1 MAQKYGFFNA
11 LESNGIYDRKYNAD
25 DYSDNMA
32 AIISTGVRRS
42 GDNDLRVTANG
53 LVLSVAPGRAWI
65 NGRWF
70 YSDTAVEI
78 GTVTPPTGT
87 LSRKDGVYLQC
98 DVNLAQRK
106 MQLVY
111 KQGTAS
117 STPTAP
123 ACVRTGGIYEIMLA
137 SVTVAPAA
145 TAVTVTDTRADIN
158 VCGWITSP
166 IGYQDYFANLDAEFE
181 DWFSD
186 VRTELASVTLFKRY
200 IWRGVMESAGNTV
213 TFDIPQYDSTGVDI
227 IEVYVN
233 GLLEVPTTDYTLS
246 GSVITFTDSKAANTE
261 VVVLC
266 YKSIDGT
273 GLGSV
278 SDEITALQNAVAQL
292 EDTTDYYY
300 FGTGSGDGAALSTL
314 IQTVRATQ
322 AAKINVVGS
331 FDMGSAV
338 SGSGTAGSPYKLI
351 DLGSGKHIA
360 LDFSNAQVSD
370 VTLASSKVTC
380 LISGSDYM
388 IEGLTV
394 KASGAS
400 DATYTAF
407 GVDSTDVT
415 FRDCD
420 ISLTSSDA
428 SNVAYFVQGGMIEDC
443 RITVINQLGDAAAV
457 YQPGSQLVKV
467 IGGKLY
473 TYSGDNTKTI
483 ACILSGLTASGGAV
497 LIGVSMPTKAVTGI
511 YQGKAI
517 DYNNGYI
524 SAFGTVTALT
534 VSTAAAATA
543 SVTGTIPL

>member
-65 NGRWF
+65 NGHWF

-98 DVNLAQRK
+98 DTNLAQRK

-123 ACVRTGGIYEIMLA
+123 ACVREGGIYEIMLA
-137 SVTVAPAA
+137 WVTVAPAA
-145 TAVTVTDTRADIN
+145 TSVTVTDTRSDAS

-200 IWRGVMESAGNTV
+200 IWRGVMASAGDTV
-213 TFDIPQYDSTGVDI
+213 AFDIPQYDSTGVDI

-233 GLLEVPTTDYTLS
+233 GLLEVPATDYNLS
-246 GSVITFTDSKAANTE
+246 GSVITFTASKAANTE
-261 VVVLC
+261 VTVLC

-278 SDEITALQNAVAQL
+278 SDEVAALQVAVAGL
-292 EDTTDYYY
+292 EDTTSYYY

-314 IQTVRATQ
+314 IQGLRSKT
-322 AAKINVVGS
+322 AKITVVGS
-331 FDMGSAV
+331 FDMGSPV
-338 SGSGTAGSPYKLI
+338 SGSGTAGSPYKM
-351 DLGSGKHIA
+351 
-360 LDFSNAQVSD
+360 LDFGAGEHITVDFYNAEIAD
-370 VTLASSKVTC
+370 VTLSGVSC
-380 LISGSDYM
+380 LISGSGYTV
-388 IEGLTV
+388 EGLTV
-394 KASGAS
+394 STDGS
-400 DATYTAF
+400 STFTAF
-407 GVDSTDVT
+407 GTDGAGT

-420 ISLTSSDA
+420 ITLTSSDA
-428 SNVAYFVQGGMIEDC
+428 SNVAYFVKDGMIEDSK
-443 RITVINQLGDAAAV
+443 ITIINKLGDAAVV
-457 YQPGSQLVKV
+457 YLPGANVAKV
-467 IGGKLY
+467 TGGELY
-473 TYSGDNTKTI
+473 AYSGDSTKDI
-483 ACILSGLTASGGAV
+483 ACVMSGLTASSAGAV
-497 LIGVSMPTKAVTGI
+497 LIGVSMPTKDVTGI
-511 YQGKAI
+511 YQGKAVEF
-517 DYNNGYI
+517 NNGYI
-524 SAFGTVTALT
+524 SAFGIITALAVT
-534 VSTAAAATA
+534 VASAATD
-543 SVTGTIPL
+543 SVEGTIPL